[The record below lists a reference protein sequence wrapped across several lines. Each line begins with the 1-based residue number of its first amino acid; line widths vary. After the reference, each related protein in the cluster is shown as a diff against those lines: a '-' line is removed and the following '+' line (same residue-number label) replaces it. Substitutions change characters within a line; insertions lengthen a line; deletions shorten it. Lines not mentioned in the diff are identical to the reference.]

1 MAHRWHTLA
10 VGVDGPSTEVRLF
23 AAGWNDTTKGRVLF
37 DAAAAKSVM
46 AAYRKHAIGVTI
58 DLEHLSLDSDAP
70 NFDPDARGTG
80 SLELRDGELWL
91 TGIRWTADAEQRLT
105 ERRQRFVSPAFVCD
119 PKTLRVMRVHNVAI
133 CAQPATHNA
142 MPLIAAGAN
151 AMDPEQIKAA
161 LDAIEAG
168 DSAKALEIL
177 KALIASAAGASEPAE
192 EAAPELND
200 APVEEEM
207 LADDESKPDDEMIAA
222 AARAL
227 TGKSKRGEVLAT
239 LRGLKVSANAV
250 TTLSQTVAEL
260 KRSQLQTELR
270 ELVRANSDKVS
281 GPKLEKL
288 VMSSRTIG
296 EARALVDALP
306 VTVHRS
312 VSQPDRPAPR
322 ETEIRLT
329 DEDRAVARLTGADPA
344 KVLEFKKKAAQR

>member
-1 MAHRWHTLA
+1 
-10 VGVDGPSTEVRLF
+10 
-23 AAGWNDTTKGRVLF
+23 
-37 DAAAAKSVM
+37 
-46 AAYRKHAIGVTI
+46 
-58 DLEHLSLDSDAP
+58 
-70 NFDPDARGTG
+70 
-80 SLELRDGELWL
+80 
-91 TGIRWTADAEQRLT
+91 
-105 ERRQRFVSPAFVCD
+105 
-119 PKTLRVMRVHNVAI
+119 
-133 CAQPATHNA
+133 
-142 MPLIAAGAN
+142 
-151 AMDPEQIKAA
+151 MDPEQIKAA